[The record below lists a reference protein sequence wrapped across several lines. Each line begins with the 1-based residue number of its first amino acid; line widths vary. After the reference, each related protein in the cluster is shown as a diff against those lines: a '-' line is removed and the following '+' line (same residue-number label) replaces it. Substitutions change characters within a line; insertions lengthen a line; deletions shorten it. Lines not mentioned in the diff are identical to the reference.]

1 MKTRLFT
8 LLAVLAVLAILATQL
23 PVNTVAAAPRDP
35 GLQFNGT
42 IRWMPAHGLLGT
54 WNVNGL
60 KVHVSAATKIDQTD
74 GKAVKGAPVHVEG
87 YKLLDGSIRAT
98 SIDVL
103 PSAPQ
108 P

>member
-23 PVNTVAAAPRDP
+23 PVNTAAAATLDP

-42 IRWMPAHGLLGT
+42 IQSMPAYGLRGA
-54 WNVNGL
+54 WMVSGL
-60 KVHVSAATKIDQTD
+60 KVRVSAATKIDQVD
-74 GKAVKGAPVHVEG
+74 GKAVKGARVHVEG

-103 PSAPQ
+103 PHAPH

>member
-8 LLAVLAVLAILATQL
+8 LLAVLAVFTVLMTQL
-23 PVNTVAAAPRDP
+23 PVHTAAASTDH
-35 GLQFNGT
+35 GIQFNGT
-42 IRWMPAHGLLGT
+42 IQRLPAHGLLGA

-60 KVHVSAATKIDQTD
+60 KVRVSAATKIDQTD
-74 GKAVKGAPVHVEG
+74 GKARKGAQVQVEG
-87 YKLLDGSIRAT
+87 YKLADGSIRAT

-103 PSAPQ
+103 PSGPQ

>member
-8 LLAVLAVLAILATQL
+8 ILAVLAVLAVLVSQL
-23 PVNTVAAAPRDP
+23 PINTASASTDR

-42 IRWMPAHGLLGT
+42 IQSMPAHGLRGA
-54 WNVNGL
+54 WNVSGL
-60 KVHVSAATKIDQTD
+60 VVHVSARTRIDQTD
-74 GKAVKGAPVHVEG
+74 GKAIDGAQVSVEG
-87 YKLLDGSIRAT
+87 YKLADGSIRAT

-103 PSAPQ
+103 PSGPQ